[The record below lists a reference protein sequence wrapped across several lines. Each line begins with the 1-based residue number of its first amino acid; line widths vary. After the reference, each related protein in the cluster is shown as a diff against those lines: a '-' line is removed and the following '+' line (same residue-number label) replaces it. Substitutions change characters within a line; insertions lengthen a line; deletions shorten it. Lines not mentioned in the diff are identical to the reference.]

1 MAVGSSA
8 QVSWAFVVKD
18 NATATIKNVSRGL
31 DNLKK
36 TTSKMAKNVKQD
48 FTKLSFAI
56 AGIAAGI
63 TAATI
68 SAIKSAVQDEAS
80 TSRLIAALTARK
92 MATDANLASVQKL
105 IVAGQN
111 LAFTDDEVRSSIEVA
126 TRFTNNFSKAQQIAS
141 IAQEV
146 ARATGQDLA
155 TATLNVGKAYKGSGA
170 RILTA
175 LGITKKG
182 IKGQEALRAIL
193 DKTRGSADAYG
204 KTTEGSFEIVRIKI
218 QEIKESLGSA
228 FLSPL
233 ARIFTALQPH
243 LDDFAKWVNNQLPA
257 IKTFADDIATT
268 IIAKMPEF
276 FTILKTEIPKA
287 IGAVQGFIESVKRA
301 ATTAG
306 DKLGFLLTSGIGA
319 AFGGLRGVIAA
330 NLVRGGIDPLQAYFT
345 GVVAQGVIE
354 GVIKGLASELVVK
367 AIASFG
373 LKMAAASAASSAAT
387 AVGGVATTA
396 GGVATAGAGIG
407 LAAIS
412 AAAASPFI
420 AGAIASAFLTPEQ
433 KANYKTSGMPDVNV
447 FIGAENVA
455 DKVVPVLARDAR
467 VSPRGGR

>member
-68 SAIKSAVQDEAS
+68 AAIKSAVEDEAS
-80 TSRLIAALTARK
+80 TSRLVAALTARK
-92 MATDANLASVQKL
+92 MATDENLASVQKL
-105 IVAGQN
+105 IIAGQN

-126 TRFTNNFSKAQQIAS
+126 TRFTKNFSKAQQIAS

-155 TATLNVGKAYKGSGA
+155 TATLNVGKAYKGAGGRLLS
-170 RILTA
+170 T

-193 DKTRGSADAYG
+193 DKTSGSASAYA
-204 KTTEGSFEIVRIKI
+204 KTTEGSFGIVQTKI

-257 IKTFADDIATT
+257 IQTFADDIATT
-268 IIAKMPEF
+268 IIAKMPAEITTKSAPKRSA
-276 FTILKTEIPKA
+276 TITCIKGKTSKKI
-287 IGAVQGFIESVKRA
+287 
-301 ATTAG
+301 
-306 DKLGFLLTSGIGA
+306 SGINP
-319 AFGGLRGVIAA
+319 RC
-330 NLVRGGIDPLQAYFT
+330 PT
-345 GVVAQGVIE
+345 G
-354 GVIKGLASELVVK
+354 
-367 AIASFG
+367 
-373 LKMAAASAASSAAT
+373 
-387 AVGGVATTA
+387 
-396 GGVATAGAGIG
+396 
-407 LAAIS
+407 
-412 AAAASPFI
+412 
-420 AGAIASAFLTPEQ
+420 
-433 KANYKTSGMPDVNV
+433 YK
-447 FIGAENVA
+447 
-455 DKVVPVLARDAR
+455 KK
-467 VSPRGGR
+467 

>member
-1 MAVGSSA
+1 MATEE
-8 QVSWAFVVKD
+8 
-18 NATATIKNVSRGL
+18 N
-31 DNLKK
+31 
-36 TTSKMAKNVKQD
+36 
-48 FTKLSFAI
+48 
-56 AGIAAGI
+56 IAAV
-63 TAATI
+63 
-68 SAIKSAVQDEAS
+68 K
-80 TSRLIAALTARK
+80 RLI
-92 MATDANLASVQKL
+92 
-105 IVAGQN
+105 IAGQN
-111 LAFTDDEVRSSIEVA
+111 LAFTDDEVRASIEVA
-126 TRFTNNFSKAQQIAS
+126 TRFTKDFSKAQQIAS

-146 ARATGQDLA
+146 SRATGQDLA

-204 KTTEGSFEIVRIKI
+204 KTTRGSFEIVRIKI

-233 ARIFTALQPH
+233 AKIFTALQPH

-257 IKTFADDIATT
+257 IKKFADDIAKT

-276 FTILKTEIPKA
+276 FATLKTEIPKA
-287 IGAVQGFIESVKRA
+287 IGAVKGFIESVKRA
-301 ATTAG
+301 AEGAG

-319 AFGGLRGVIAA
+319 AFGGLRGIIAA
-330 NLVRGGIDPLQAYFT
+330 NLVVAGIDPLQAYFT

-373 LKMAAASAASSAAT
+373 LKMAAASAGASAAS
-387 AVGGVATTA
+387 AVGGVA
-396 GGVATAGAGIG
+396 ATAGAG
-407 LAAIS
+407 AS
-412 AAAASPFI
+412 AAAGIGLGTIGAAVASPFV
-420 AGAIASAFLTPEQ
+420 AGAIAGALLSPEQ
-433 KANYKTSGMPDVNV
+433 KANYRTSGMPDVNV

-455 DKVVPVLARDAR
+455 DKVVPVIARDVR
-467 VSPRGGR
+467 TSPRGGR